1 MGVKQDSSG
10 HLCVSSSLV
19 ACRIPMY
26 YLDNDDQLYLH
37 AVESV
42 LVSCAKIINELLD
55 DVWAKAPRS
64 SV

>member
-1 MGVKQDSSG
+1 
-10 HLCVSSSLV
+10 
-19 ACRIPMY
+19 MY